1 MNGNEEIEID
11 LILLCRYIISKWLII
26 VCVVLVGAGTAAGAS
41 KIRNKEIYE
50 TQTKLYI
57 TIPITSDKVVVYD
70 NANELVQD
78 YLELIKT
85 DLILKKVAKETKLS
99 LREIKESVD
108 TSQVEGNRFIIITV
122 QNSDK
127 SKCVQISKVVLRNT
141 ENIIADVLHKDKPI
155 VVEQSLKPLKIDTV
169 KMKKELL
176 IGAGAGFAFI
186 ITVLL
191 VLFICKNNKY

>member
-99 LREIKESVD
+99 LREIKESV
-108 TSQVEGNRFIIITV
+108 EGNRFIIITV

-169 KMKKELL
+169 NMKKELL

>member
-169 KMKKELL
+169 NMKKELL

-191 VLFICKNNKY
+191 VIFICKNNKY

>member
-127 SKCVQISKVVLRNT
+127 SKCVQISKVVLRNK
-141 ENIIADVLHKDKPI
+141 ENIISDVLHKD
-155 VVEQSLKPLKIDTV
+155 SLLS
-169 KMKKELL
+169 LSNL
-176 IGAGAGFAFI
+176 
-186 ITVLL
+186 
-191 VLFICKNNKY
+191 